1 MALMWIV
8 YRVVENKRSEDG
20 MRMVAIGWLRAMNE
34 EEALSLARTR
44 FAPEVNDL
52 RLEVEEMKGEWGW
65 IE

>member
-1 MALMWIV
+1 MWIV
-8 YRVVENKRSEDG
+8 YRVVENKRSEIG
-20 MRMVAIGWLRAMNE
+20 TSMLAIGWVRAMNE

-44 FAPEVNDL
+44 FAPKPNDL